1 MGIAWQLSG
10 QAFFVTVYNDK
21 KSFLYS
27 RLSKRMD
34 SNSLSVDNTC
44 HIKQHRSGTMSDHN
58 FSLLSECRNNSHQ
71 ILIIRFVSMLGKLW
85 YGISA
90 WEYHRIKFIF
100 MSFQICNNI
109 ICSPSWISDISQR
122 MLTVTLRTLEAD
134 GLVSR
139 TVYAE
144 VPPRV
149 EYQLTE
155 TGKTLIPHIE
165 SLVDWALEHMTG
177 IFDSREKAGQPCG

>member
-1 MGIAWQLSG
+1 MKNFHPTGNCPIRDILCRLG
-10 QAFFVTVYNDK
+10 DK
-21 KSFLYS
+21 WSMLV
-27 RLSKRMD
+27 LITL
-34 SNSLSVDNTC
+34 NVN
-44 HIKQHRSGTMSDHN
+44 GTMRFSDI
-58 FSLLSECRNNSHQ
+58 Q
-71 ILIIRFVSMLGKLW
+71 KT
-85 YGISA
+85 
-90 WEYHRIKFIF
+90 
-100 MSFQICNNI
+100 
-109 ICSPSWISDISQR
+109 ISDISQR

-177 IFDSREKAGQPCG
+177 IFDSREKAGQPCGFYLYLCAIN

>member
-1 MGIAWQLSG
+1 MG
-10 QAFFVTVYNDK
+10 VTIVDTQDTANIKKMENFHPTGNCPIRDILCRLGDK
-21 KSFLYS
+21 WSMLV
-27 RLSKRMD
+27 LITL
-34 SNSLSVDNTC
+34 NVN
-44 HIKQHRSGTMSDHN
+44 GTMRFSDI
-58 FSLLSECRNNSHQ
+58 Q
-71 ILIIRFVSMLGKLW
+71 KT
-85 YGISA
+85 
-90 WEYHRIKFIF
+90 
-100 MSFQICNNI
+100 
-109 ICSPSWISDISQR
+109 ISDISQR

-165 SLVDWALEHMTG
+165 SLVGWALEHMTG

>member
-1 MGIAWQLSG
+1 MCSKDNQYDSATYMG
-10 QAFFVTVYNDK
+10 VTIVDTQDTAKIKKMKNFHPTGNCPIRDILCRLGDK
-21 KSFLYS
+21 WSMLV
-27 RLSKRMD
+27 LITL
-34 SNSLSVDNTC
+34 NVN
-44 HIKQHRSGTMSDHN
+44 GTMRFSDI
-58 FSLLSECRNNSHQ
+58 Q
-71 ILIIRFVSMLGKLW
+71 KT
-85 YGISA
+85 
-90 WEYHRIKFIF
+90 
-100 MSFQICNNI
+100 
-109 ICSPSWISDISQR
+109 ISDISQR

-165 SLVDWALEHMTG
+165 SLVGWALEHMTG

>member
-1 MGIAWQLSG
+1 MG
-10 QAFFVTVYNDK
+10 VTIVDTQDTAKMKNFHPTGNCPIRDILCRLGDK
-21 KSFLYS
+21 WSMLV
-27 RLSKRMD
+27 LITL
-34 SNSLSVDNTC
+34 NVN
-44 HIKQHRSGTMSDHN
+44 GTMRFSDI
-58 FSLLSECRNNSHQ
+58 Q
-71 ILIIRFVSMLGKLW
+71 KT
-85 YGISA
+85 
-90 WEYHRIKFIF
+90 
-100 MSFQICNNI
+100 
-109 ICSPSWISDISQR
+109 ISDISQR

>member
-1 MGIAWQLSG
+1 MTFESFSYTLIG
-10 QAFFVTVYNDK
+10 QDVKLRK
-21 KSFLYS
+21 KSSDLFVLVTF
-27 RLSKRMD
+27 K
-34 SNSLSVDNTC
+34 
-44 HIKQHRSGTMSDHN
+44 KQ
-58 FSLLSECRNNSHQ
+58 F
-71 ILIIRFVSMLGKLW
+71 
-85 YGISA
+85 
-90 WEYHRIKFIF
+90 
-100 MSFQICNNI
+100 
-109 ICSPSWISDISQR
+109 
-122 MLTVTLRTLEAD
+122 VTLRTLEAD

-165 SLVDWALEHMTG
+165 SLVGWALEHMTG